1 MSIDLK
7 DTDKPVILRGVR
19 THFDDVRKV
28 WLLLA
33 PERALKLDDVGR
45 SILDEVDGERTFAE
59 ITALLAEKYN
69 APVERIAGDAR
80 TYLSGLIARR
90 MVEAR

>member
-1 MSIDLK
+1 MSVELNDG
-7 DTDKPVILRGVR
+7 DCPVILRGVR
-19 THFDDVRKV
+19 THFDKVRNV

-45 SILDEVDGERTFAE
+45 AILDEVDGTRSFGE
-59 ITALLAEKYN
+59 ITEILAKKYD
-69 APVERIAGDAR
+69 APLERISEDAR